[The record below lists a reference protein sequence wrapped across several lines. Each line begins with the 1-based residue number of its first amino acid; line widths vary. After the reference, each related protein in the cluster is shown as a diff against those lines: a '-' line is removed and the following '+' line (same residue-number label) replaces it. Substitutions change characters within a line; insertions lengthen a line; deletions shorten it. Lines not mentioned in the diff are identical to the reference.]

1 MDSEFI
7 NKTVKELREL
17 AKEKKIKNYSKMLK
31 ADLVKA
37 LSDAQPGRTVERVV
51 EVPSVSGRQAYTYD
65 QLVKKSVKD
74 LKEIAK
80 EISVK
85 GYYKLNKDSLVS
97 EILNKQQP
105 ERSEIQQVIV
115 EPVHVQQQHVYN
127 LKSMKVSDLKD
138 LAKSRGVRAY
148 YKLKKDELVRE
159 LELLL
164 GEVHVERIEEPVREE
179 IFEIPDVEEV
189 QVVRETPVVSEII
202 IGEVRR
208 EKYIDDILNE
218 IQMPNIDKYLRSTN
232 IKILQCLG
240 MY

>member
-37 LSDAQPGRTVERVV
+37 LSDSQPGRTTERVV
-51 EVPSVSGRQAYTYD
+51 EVIVSGRQAYTYD

-80 EISVK
+80 ELSVK

-115 EPVHVQQQHVYN
+115 EPVPVQQQHVYN
-127 LKSMKVSDLKD
+127 LKSMKVSELKD

-179 IFEIPDVEEV
+179 IFEVPVMEEV